1 MSYMDDRDYFSM
13 RAQKARVQA
22 SRTERLESRLI
33 HLELAERYEQRVAAI
48 HGAPILRVA

>member
-1 MSYMDDRDYFSM
+1 MDDRDYFSM

-33 HLELAERYEQRVAAI
+33 HLELD
-48 HGAPILRVA
+48 GAPILRIV